1 MSPEKE
7 RIPETER
14 GERMSGISHGAV
26 VFSALGVYYEE
37 FLSELIR
44 ENVFLKNIRT
54 ERGLLYAQTKRKYYP
69 KIARLARKYG
79 IRTRVV
85 KKNGL
90 YVRLYRYHGRI
101 GLFLGAALSILLL
114 LILERFVWKIEIHG
128 AAVVSEN
135 QVLEILI
142 EDGIFLGAPI
152 SSFDVN
158 ATEIH
163 LKQKISQLSW
173 VSVSRRGSAVHV
185 YLNEEEEREPE
196 EIPLKT
202 PCNVI
207 AARTGKIVETQVYAG
222 TLLYPIG
229 SGVSEGNVVVS
240 GVVNDGAEHILM
252 THANAKII
260 AEFTEDVSFS
270 MPYTTVEKQT
280 TGTVETA
287 KELMLFGFVIPLS
300 EKPAS
305 NKNKVCTEYTE
316 AYYLMRLPLPWKIRT
331 YTYTEYEDLSVTRKT
346 EDIIRL
352 LEKRLD
358 DYCENI
364 FDGYELLN
372 VERQASSDDTG
383 VTLTARVTL
392 RGDIAVQKQIWQR
405 DFRNL
410 TD

>member
-1 MSPEKE
+1 MKMN
-7 RIPETER
+7 RIP
-14 GERMSGISHGAV
+14 HGAV
-26 VFSALGVYYEE
+26 TFSAIGVYYEE

-44 ENVFLKNIRT
+44 ENVYLKNIRT
-54 ERGLLYAQTKRKYYP
+54 EQGVLYAQSKRKCYP
-69 KIARLARKYG
+69 KIAKTARKYG
-79 IRTRVV
+79 IRTRVT

-90 YVRLYRYHGRI
+90 YTRFFPYRKRI
-101 GLFLGAALSILLL
+101 GLFFGGILSILLL
-114 LILERFVWKIEIHG
+114 LILERFVWKIEVHG
-128 AAVVSEN
+128 AELVSEN

-142 EDGIFLGAPI
+142 EDGIFPGAPI

-163 LKQKISQLSW
+163 LKQQISQLSW
-173 VSVSRRGSAVHV
+173 VSVSRRGSTINV
-185 YLNEEEEREPE
+185 YLNETEIDEAE

-270 MPYTTVEKQT
+270 MPYTTTEKQT

-287 KELMLFGFVIPLS
+287 KELMLFGFVIPIS

-305 NKNKVCTEYTE
+305 NRNKICTEYTE
-316 AYYLMRLPLPWKIRT
+316 AYYLMNIQLPWKVKT
-331 YTYTEYEDLSVTRKT
+331 YTYTEYEDISVTRKT
-346 EDIIRL
+346 EDLIRL
-352 LEKRLD
+352 LEKKLD
-358 DYCENI
+358 DYCESI
-364 FDGYELLN
+364 FGEYEILN
-372 VERQASSDDTG
+372 VERQAYSDDTG
-383 VTLTARVTL
+383 VTLTAQVTL
-392 RGDIAVQKQIWQR
+392 KGDIAVQQQIWQR
-405 DFRNL
+405 DLRNL

>member
-1 MSPEKE
+1 MKNIL
-7 RIPETER
+7 RNTVIFAA
-14 GERMSGISHGAV
+14 I
-26 VFSALGVYYEE
+26 GVYYEE

-44 ENVFLKNIRT
+44 ENVFLRNIRT
-54 ERGLLYAQTKRKYYP
+54 EQGLLYAETKRKSYP
-69 KIARLARKYG
+69 KIAKTARKYG
-79 IRTRVV
+79 IRTRVS

-90 YVRLYRYHGRI
+90 YTRFFPYRKRI
-101 GLFLGAALSILLL
+101 GLFIGGILSVLLL
-114 LILERFVWKIEIHG
+114 LILERFVWKIEVHG
-128 AAVVSEN
+128 AEIVSEN
-135 QVLEILI
+135 QVLELLI

-158 ATEIH
+158 AAEIH
-163 LKQKISQLSW
+163 LKQQISQLSW
-173 VSVSRRGSAVHV
+173 VSVSRRGSTIHV
-185 YLNEEEEREPE
+185 YLNETNMSKAE

-260 AEFTEDVSFS
+260 AEFTEELSFS
-270 MPYTTVEKQT
+270 MPYTTIEKQK

-287 KELMLFGFVIPLS
+287 KELMLFGFVIPIS
-300 EKPAS
+300 EKPDS
-305 NKNKVCTEYTE
+305 NKNKICTEYTE
-316 AYYLMRLPLPWKIRT
+316 AYYLMNLQLPWKVRT
-331 YTYTEYEDLSVTRKT
+331 YTFTEYEDLSVTRKT

-358 DYCENI
+358 DYCTNI
-364 FDGYELLN
+364 FGEYEILN
-372 VERQASSDDTG
+372 VERQANCDDTG
-383 VTLTARVTL
+383 VTLTARVAL
-392 RGDIAVQKQIWQR
+392 KGDIAIQKQIWQR
-405 DFRNL
+405 DFRNPM
-410 TD
+410 D